1 MKYSKFL
8 FFLLLIFALASGSS
22 AQFKNWSQLCSFN
35 GGYAIL
41 VGESTGNSL
50 DGYAF
55 DFTYEQVN
63 MDGDLSGG
71 VLIQYLAGHDDDTD
85 NDRRINYQSIPVMF
99 QGKYF
104 FGSDMVK
111 GYLQGGIG
119 LQFSRIEYSGPKL
132 LLQDGDTGF
141 TFGIGLGGLFFT
153 DEKIFI
159 NAAYNFSYQGN
170 SFYRDGIVH
179 LFKIGIGFQSI

>member
-1 MKYSKFL
+1 VRCGRL
-8 FFLLLIFALASGSS
+8 ILLLLLIFALTTTTS
-22 AQFKNWSQLCSFN
+22 AQFKNGSQQYSFN

-41 VGESTGNSL
+41 VGESTGNTL
-50 DGYAF
+50 EGYAI

-63 MDGDLSGG
+63 MDGNLSGG
-71 VLIQYLAGHDDDTD
+71 VLIQYLAGHDDDTA

-119 LQFSRIEYSGPKL
+119 LQFSRIEFSGAKL
-132 LLQDGDTGF
+132 LLQDGDTGI

-170 SFYRDGIVH
+170 SYYRDGIVH
-179 LFKIGIGFQSI
+179 LLKVGIGFQNL

>member
-1 MKYSKFL
+1 MILVFMTTV
-8 FFLLLIFALASGSS
+8 S
-22 AQFKNWSQLCSFN
+22 AQFKNWSQLFSFN

-41 VGESTGNSL
+41 VGESTGNTL
-50 DGYAF
+50 DGYAI

-71 VLIQYLAGHDDDTD
+71 ILIQYLAGHDDDTP
-85 NDRRINYQSIPVMF
+85 NNRRINYQSIPVMF

-119 LQFSRIEYSGPKL
+119 LQFSRIEFSGANL
-132 LLQDGDTGF
+132 LLQDGDSGF
-141 TFGIGLGGLFFT
+141 TFGIGLGGIFFT

-159 NAAYNFSYQGN
+159 NAAYNFNYLGN

>member
-1 MKYSKFL
+1 MNCKTP
-8 FFLLLIFALASGSS
+8 IFISVMILVFMTTVS

-41 VGESTGNSL
+41 VGESTGNTL

-71 VLIQYLAGHDDDTD
+71 VLIQYLAGHDDDTA
-85 NDRRINYQSIPVMF
+85 NNRRINYQSIPIML
-99 QGKYF
+99 QGKYL

-119 LQFSRIEYSGPKL
+119 VQFSRIEFSGANL
-132 LLQDGDTGF
+132 LLQDGDAG
-141 TFGIGLGGLFFT
+141 FGIFC
-153 DEKIFI
+153 
-159 NAAYNFSYQGN
+159 
-170 SFYRDGIVH
+170 R
-179 LFKIGIGFQSI
+179 

>member
-1 MKYSKFL
+1 MRCGRL
-8 FFLLLIFALASGSS
+8 VLLLFIFALTTTTS
-22 AQFKNWSQLCSFN
+22 AQFKNWSQQYSFN

-41 VGESTGNSL
+41 DGESTGNTL
-50 DGYAF
+50 EGYAI

-63 MDGDLSGG
+63 MDGNLSGG

-141 TFGIGLGGLFFT
+141 TFGVGLGGLFFT

-170 SFYRDGIVH
+170 SYYRDGIIH
-179 LFKIGIGFQSI
+179 LFKVGIGFQSL